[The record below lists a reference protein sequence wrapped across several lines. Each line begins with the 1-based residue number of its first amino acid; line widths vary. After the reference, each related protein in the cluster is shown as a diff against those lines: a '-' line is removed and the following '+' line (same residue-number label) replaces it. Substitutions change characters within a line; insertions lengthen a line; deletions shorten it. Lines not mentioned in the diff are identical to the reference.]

1 MPPRQ
6 QQSEEEDWLSVLTDD
21 ILLSI
26 LARVDLKTAARTSV
40 LSTWWVHLPWLLPE
54 LSINAK
60 EFLSGPCRDPDKEND
75 TEEAM
80 ASLTKAARSFLADQQ
95 RDSIISSLHLH
106 LYLIKTFLYEDGP
119 LVSDAIDSG
128 LLKDL
133 DLAILDET
141 VPRACSDVYM
151 VQRGKEM
158 DGFFSAYPSVL
169 HCLTKLSLRNLGFNK
184 LDMHHILFDCCKQ
197 LKHLSLY
204 HCDNGASSW
213 LKIDAPNSK
222 LSVLELTLCRFERLE
237 VVCLPKLEKLSW
249 DTWMTPDMPLAI
261 GFIPSL
267 GELVLSCGAVCA
279 DSGTKLS
286 ELLHATTS
294 IHTLSLDFQGESL
307 WLQPEMKQLCT
318 AFKKLRKLSVRGI
331 FVEFDILWTMAFLV
345 AAPSIEMLQIEVWE
359 HACDVEQLDDEDR
372 RRTNSERRNPEW
384 EMDLGSSKNW
394 FLKELEFVG
403 FRSLEQQFTLIRS
416 VLERSPNL
424 QKIFLKDDE
433 ECDSCAAL
441 GAPSKFPKKDDQEM
455 VIRRI
460 TDGTFSPQII
470 FDD

>member
-1 MPPRQ
+1 
-6 QQSEEEDWLSVLTDD
+6 
-21 ILLSI
+21 
-26 LARVDLKTAARTSV
+26 
-40 LSTWWVHLPWLLPE
+40 
-54 LSINAK
+54 
-60 EFLSGPCRDPDKEND
+60 
-75 TEEAM
+75 
-80 ASLTKAARSFLADQQ
+80 
-95 RDSIISSLHLH
+95 
-106 LYLIKTFLYEDGP
+106 
-119 LVSDAIDSG
+119 
-128 LLKDL
+128 
-133 DLAILDET
+133 
-141 VPRACSDVYM
+141 M

-169 HCLTKLSLRNLGFNK
+169 HCLTKLSLQNLGFNK
-184 LDMHHILFDCCKQ
+184 LDMHHILFDCCEQ

-213 LKIDAPNSK
+213 FKIDAPNSK

-237 VVCLPKLEKLSW
+237 VVCLPKLEKLSC
-249 DTWMTPDMPLAI
+249 DTWISPDMPLAI

-318 AFKKLRKLSVRGI
+318 AFEKLRKLSVRGI

-372 RRTNSERRNPEW
+372 RRTNSERRNPQW
-384 EMDLGSSKNW
+384 EMDLDSSTNW
-394 FLKELEFVG
+394 LLKELEFVG
-403 FRSLEQQFTLIRS
+403 FRSVEQQFTLIRS

-433 ECDSCAAL
+433 ECVSCAAL